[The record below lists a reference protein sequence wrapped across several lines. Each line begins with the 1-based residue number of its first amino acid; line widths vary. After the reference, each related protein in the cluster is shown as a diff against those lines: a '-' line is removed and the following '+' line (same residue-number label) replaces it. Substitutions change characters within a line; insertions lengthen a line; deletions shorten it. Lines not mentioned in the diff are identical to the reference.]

1 LKIIIESGTSSWQ
14 ATINETSTGRLMFEA
29 LPFKCTANRWG
40 KEIYFSIPVKTNL
53 EPSSTNVVSKGDL
66 GYWPTGNAFCIFF
79 GATPISEG
87 NKIIAAS
94 AVNIFGSVAGN
105 LESLDNV
112 ADGDEIC
119 VKSIE

>member
-1 LKIIIESGTSSWQ
+1 LKIIIESGASSWQ
-14 ATINETSTGRLMFEA
+14 ATINETPTGQLIFEA

-40 KEIYFSIPVKTNL
+40 KEIYFSIPVTANL
-53 EPSSTNVVSKGDL
+53 EPGSTNLVSKGDL

-87 NKIIAAS
+87 NKIVAAS
-94 AVNIFGSVAGN
+94 AVNIFGRVAGD

-112 ADGDEIC
+112 SDGDEIR
-119 VKSIE
+119 VKKA